1 LHVYTSLYIEC
12 IINPLTTD
20 KTLPDMA
27 MDFSQLTKNIRQ
39 WALELG
45 FQQLGITD
53 TDLAAYETH
62 FNDWL
67 AHGHQGEMD
76 YMSAHGNKRISA
88 QQLVPGT
95 IRVISVRLDYL
106 TQDINKCL
114 AKLDMDDRAY
124 ISDYAIGRDYHKLVR
139 KRLQKLSTRIEQQ
152 VGKFG
157 YRVFCDSAP
166 VLEKPLAEKSGLGWI
181 GKHTNLINKDAGSW
195 YFLGEIYTDLPLD
208 IDAPAENHCG
218 SCDACIQACPTDAI
232 IGPYQLDARKCI
244 SYLTIE
250 LKGSIPEH
258 LRPLLGNRIYGCDD
272 CQLVCPWNRFAQLSV
287 EDDFKARHQLDDI
300 SLLQCFSWTE
310 AEFNQYTE
318 GSAIR
323 RIGYHQWLRNV
334 AVALGNALAKNTA
347 GTAETT
353 RKVNENI
360 KTITAALT
368 EKSDHDSEIV
378 REHVSWALNQLN

>member
-1 LHVYTSLYIEC
+1 
-12 IINPLTTD
+12 
-20 KTLPDMA
+20 MA
-27 MDFSQLTKNIRQ
+27 MDFSALTKNIRQ

-53 TDLAAYETH
+53 TDLAAYESR

-67 AHGHQGEMD
+67 ARGHQGEMD
-76 YMSAHGNKRISA
+76 YMSAHGSKRTRA

-95 IRVISVRLDYL
+95 TRVISVRLDYL

-114 AKLDMDDRAY
+114 AKLNLDEQAY
-124 ISDYAIGRDYHKLVR
+124 ISDYAIGRDYHKMIR
-139 KRLQKLSTRIEQQ
+139 KRLQNLTSRIEQH

-208 IDAPAENHCG
+208 IDTPAEDHCG

-310 AEFNQYTE
+310 AEFNTYTE

-334 AVALGNALAKNTA
+334 AVALGNALGKNT
-347 GTAETT
+347 GSTE
-353 RKVNENI
+353 KENESI
-360 KTITAALT
+360 KAIKAALV

-378 REHVSWALNQLN
+378 REHVAWALQQAS